1 MRPRTDDRVKGDD
14 SLLVR
19 ELTHRIN
26 NEYSATIGFV
36 SLAATRSKS
45 AEVRRELSFV
55 LNSLHSY
62 ARVHRALEM
71 PCCDNT
77 INASKYVRDLC
88 SAISKSRLEIRGI
101 ELILIEHEVEM
112 NAVRCWRMGMIISE
126 LITNAVRHAFGDREG
141 TILVELSR
149 VGSFVECRVTDNG
162 SARTDLQPGRGLKLV
177 DALTK
182 SLRGE
187 VIQKFE
193 PFGTTTLIAFPRD
206 D

>member
-1 MRPRTDDRVKGDD
+1 MQSRTDDRVGADD

-26 NEYSATIGFV
+26 NEYSATIGLV

-45 AEVRRELSFV
+45 AEARQELSFV

-71 PCCDNT
+71 PCYDNT
-77 INASKYVRDLC
+77 IDASKYVRDLC
-88 SAISKSRLEIRGI
+88 SAISKSRLESRGI
-101 ELILIEHEVEM
+101 ELVLIDQNVEM
-112 NAVRCWRMGMIISE
+112 NAVKCWRLGMIVSE
-126 LITNAVRHAFGDREG
+126 LITNAARHAFGDGEG
-141 TILVELSR
+141 IILVELCQ
-149 VGSFVECRVTDNG
+149 VGPLVECRVTDDG
-162 SARTDLQPGRGLKLV
+162 SAGDNLQSGQGLKLV

-182 SLRGE
+182 SLRGD
-187 VIQKFE
+187 VIQKFG
-193 PFGTTTLIAFPRD
+193 PSGTTTLIAFPRD